1 MRRRAKRSRNLA
13 KITNFSEKTSNSTKN
28 IPPAFAKPLLCA
40 VFSFRGLNSTRWIQ
54 SEKWKSSTTLV
65 FTHESAK
72 IFGNLFRKFEF
83 IHVDFIHGVKRK
95 VCKSQIRNLT
105 FGGKLF
111 SQILVK
117 VSVIFSAQKSKFSW
131 VEVNQ
136 NFVKIP
142 ESCIQHCA
150 RNIAH
155 NGWVFLLAGIIII
168 SFCKYNKKNNSRKS
182 LWCKLQP
189 R

>member
-1 MRRRAKRSRNLA
+1 MGVVQQL
-13 KITNFSEKTSNSTKN
+13 
-28 IPPAFAKPLLCA
+28 PLLCA

-155 NGWVFLLAGIIII
+155 NGKSIGEGRATLLKIPKENRTWAKCFFWFLN
-168 SFCKYNKKNNSRKS
+168 Y
-182 LWCKLQP
+182 
-189 R
+189 